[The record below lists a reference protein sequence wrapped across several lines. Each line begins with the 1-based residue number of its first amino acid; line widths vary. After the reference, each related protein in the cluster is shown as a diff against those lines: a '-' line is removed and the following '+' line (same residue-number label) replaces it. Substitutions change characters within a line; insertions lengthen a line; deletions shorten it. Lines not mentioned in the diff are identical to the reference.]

1 MQTRASLRVIRFLLL
16 FLVGSVCLCAQS
28 APRPSRIAPDA
39 DLSSTVRLP
48 GHVPAWATSSNRV
61 STTASSRSSQPA
73 GTAASDTL
81 RVTFLLSRTPA
92 MQLAFQRLLEEQ
104 QSPSSPQYRHWLTPA
119 EIGTKY
125 GPVADEID
133 AISAWVRSQG
143 LQVAA
148 VSPARTTMIVAGP
161 ASAVASA
168 LQVTLGTYQVGG
180 KARMAPMNDPAIPR
194 AFAAV
199 ISKIAGLTEI
209 GLDPSASM
217 GAVQAIDGAAGQARS
232 TGAHPLYT
240 DPNTGVH
247 SIAPGDFA
255 TIYDVASTTGAGDDG
270 TGVRVA
276 VLGQSDIVNSDIT
289 DLQSVMGLAQKAPNQ
304 MVVPGTTDP
313 GLVLKDQRQST
324 FEVGRVTTTAPGAT
338 VDLLIAGAA
347 DGGIATAL
355 QYNVDELLDP
365 VMSISYSEC
374 EPSVSGAEVALYDS
388 YFAQAA
394 AEGISTF
401 VTAGSSGAA
410 GCAASFKAPPQ
421 TPPAKAMGN
430 FLCSSSYVTC
440 VGATEFNDTATGSL
454 YWSGTNGSNQSS
466 AVGYIPEGAWNE
478 PVNPATGDYQIAGT
492 GSGASAYIAK
502 PTWQTGAGVPN
513 DNVRDIPDVAFSG
526 SEHDGYFGCLAAVG
540 ADCSQFE
547 KTTFYGGPAGPAS
560 MAGVAAILGQKLA
573 RTSETGNPLAGL
585 GNINPMLYLLAST
598 TPTAFHDVTPI
609 SSGGDCTVMTPNL
622 CNNSTPGPAGPTGG
636 VPGDMLQVGYDLLT
650 GLGSLDVG
658 NFVNA
663 AALLPAPVLT
673 TLSVTAPQSAAVGQ
687 SVPLSAVLTFSGS
700 GSPTGTIYI
709 YFNGQP
715 VANGVIQGNG
725 VSGLQSS
732 FDGPGTYTVTAAYPG
747 DLNFAGSVASTQ
759 VVVSA
764 GTVVGMVVTASPT
777 SITAGQSAVFTA
789 TLPGNPAPS
798 GTVTFFSNG
807 AAISGAVPVSSGVA
821 TTGSV
826 SFPTA
831 ATYQITAVY
840 SGDTNYLSTT
850 SPSLPFVVNAPA
862 PGNVQGFS
870 LRATPSTVVAGQTAV
885 FTATLTGTP
894 TPSGTVTFFSNGTAI
909 SGAVGLVGGVASTP
923 AVNFPTAGTF
933 PITAVYSGDA
943 NYVKATSTSL
953 PFVVT
958 APALIGVQNFSVS
971 ANPGT
976 ISTGQSAVFTATLAG
991 TPVPTGN
998 VQFFSNGTAISGSV
1012 AIVNGV
1018 AATPSI
1024 SFATAGTYA
1033 ITATYGGDGTYA
1045 SAPSSPLSFV
1055 VTNPVVVLPGIQ
1067 LTASPSSISLSP
1079 GATSGNSSTVT
1090 VRVVGGLSGAVAIT
1104 CAVTPVSGAAANA
1117 PTCNV
1122 TPSQLTLADGGS
1134 ATSVVSCGTT
1144 LPQAVGAAGQMASN
1158 SSGTMGIPTSRI
1170 SLALLL
1176 ALLIPVS
1183 RRRALRARL
1192 GRLSALVP
1200 LACLLLGSAALSG
1213 CGGTVG
1219 AVLSSTG
1226 TTAGLYNV
1234 TVTATG
1240 SQVSAST
1247 VLSLTVR

>member
-1 MQTRASLRVIRFLLL
+1 
-16 FLVGSVCLCAQS
+16 
-28 APRPSRIAPDA
+28 
-39 DLSSTVRLP
+39 
-48 GHVPAWATSSNRV
+48 
-61 STTASSRSSQPA
+61 
-73 GTAASDTL
+73 
-81 RVTFLLSRTPA
+81 

-104 QSPSSPQYRHWLTPA
+104 QSPSSSQYRHWLTPA

-148 VSPARTTMIVAGP
+148 VSPARTTMTVVGP
-161 ASAVASA
+161 ASSVAAA
-168 LQVTLGTYQVGG
+168 LKVTLETYQMGG
-180 KARMAPMNDPAIPR
+180 RARTAPANDPAIPK
-194 AFAAV
+194 AFASV
-199 ISKIAGLTEI
+199 ISGIAGLTEVS
-209 GLDPSASM
+209 LEPSVST
-217 GAVQAIDGAAGQARS
+217 GAVQAVDGAAGQARS
-232 TGAHPLYT
+232 AGARPLYT

-255 TIYDVASTTGAGDDG
+255 TIYDVASTTGAGNDG

-289 DLQSVMGLAQKAPNQ
+289 DLQSVVGLPQKAPNQ
-304 MVVPGTTDP
+304 MLVPGTTDP
-313 GLVLKDQRQST
+313 GLVLADQQQST

-355 QYNVDELLDP
+355 QYNVDALMDP

-374 EPSVSGAEVALYDS
+374 EPALSGADVALYDS

-410 GCAASFKAPPQ
+410 GCAASFQAPPQ
-421 TPPAKAMGN
+421 TAPAKAMGN

-440 VGATEFNDTATGSL
+440 VGATEFNDAADSSL
-454 YWSGTNGSNQSS
+454 YWGTNGSNQSS
-466 AVGYIPEGAWNE
+466 ALGYIPEGAWNE
-478 PVNPATGDYQIAGT
+478 PINPASGNYQIAGT

-502 PTWQTGAGVPN
+502 PSWQSGTGVPN
-513 DNVRDIPDVAFSG
+513 DGARDIPDVAFSG

-540 ADCSQFE
+540 ADCSQYE

-573 RTSETGNPLAGL
+573 RNSESGSTPAGL
-585 GNINPMLYLLAST
+585 GNINPMLYFLAST
-598 TPTAFHDVTPI
+598 TPGAFHDVSPVP
-609 SSGGDCTVMTPNL
+609 SGADCSVTTPNL
-622 CNNSTPGPAGPTGG
+622 CNNSTPGPSSPAGG
-636 VPGDMLQVGYDLLT
+636 VAGDRLQVGYDLLT

-663 AALLPAPVLT
+663 AAALPAPTTT
-673 TLSVTAPQSAAVGQ
+673 TLMVMAPATAAVGQ
-687 SVPLSAVLTFSGS
+687 SIPLPATLSPYTSAAGS
-700 GSPTGTIYI
+700 ATGTIYL

-725 VSGLQSS
+725 VSGLSSS
-732 FDGPGTYTVTAAYPG
+732 FSAPGTYTVSAAYPG

-764 GTVVGMVVTASPT
+764 GPVVGMVVTASPS
-777 SITAGQSAVFTA
+777 SITAGQSATFTA
-789 TLPGNPAPS
+789 TLPGNPAPT
-798 GTVTFFSNG
+798 GTVQFFSNG
-807 AAISGAVPVSSGVA
+807 AAIGGAVAVSGGLA

-826 SFPTA
+826 NFPTA
-831 ATYQITAVY
+831 GTYGITAVY
-840 SGDTNYLSTT
+840 SGDTDYTT
-850 SPSLPFVVNAPA
+850 TTAGLQFMVNAAA
-862 PGNVQGFS
+862 PGNVQGFTV
-870 LRATPSTVVAGQTAV
+870 RAAPTTVAAGQSAV

-894 TPSGTVTFFSNGTAI
+894 TPGGTVQFFSNGTAI
-909 SGAVGLVGGVASTP
+909 SSAVGLAGGVASTP
-923 AVNFPTAGTF
+923 AVTFPTAGNYT
-933 PITAVYSGDA
+933 ITAVYSGDA
-943 NYVKATSTSL
+943 SYVMATSTSL

-958 APALIGVQNFSVS
+958 APALSTVKSFSVS

-976 ISTGQSAVFTATLAG
+976 ITTGQSAVFTAMLAG
-991 TPVPTGN
+991 SPLPTGT

-1012 AIVNGV
+1012 AIVNGM
-1018 AATPSI
+1018 ASTPSI
-1024 SFATAGTYA
+1024 PFANAATYA

-1045 SAPSSPLSFV
+1045 STSSGALAFV
-1055 VTNPVVVLPGIQ
+1055 VTTPMVVLPGIQ
-1067 LTASPSSISLSP
+1067 LTASPSALSLNP
-1079 GATSGNSSTVT
+1079 GSTYGNSSTVT
-1090 VRVVGGLSGAVAIT
+1090 VHAVGGLSGTVAMS
-1104 CAVTPVSGAAANA
+1104 CLVTPVGNVAANA
-1117 PTCNV
+1117 PTCTV
-1122 TPSQLTLADGGS
+1122 TPSQLTLPAGGTATSMLSFATSMPQVAAGS
-1134 ATSVVSCGTT
+1134 AESPGPRGSR
-1144 LPQAVGAAGQMASN
+1144 
-1158 SSGTMGIPTSRI
+1158 TSRI
-1170 SLALLL
+1170 SLAFLLV
-1176 ALLIPVS
+1176 LLIPMS
-1183 RRRALRARL
+1183 RRREVRARL

-1200 LACLLLGSAALSG
+1200 LMCLLLGSAALSG

-1219 AVLSSTG
+1219 AALTSEG

-1240 SQVSAST
+1240 SQVSATT
-1247 VLSLTVR
+1247 VLSLTVK